1 MKRDEAEA
9 KKRVRTSRERTNILR
24 SSEFATIEF
33 LCKHTP
39 QWITPNMMTVV
50 GMLGS
55 AIIALGLFL
64 AQAESNDYY
73 LLLSVFGFA
82 VQWFGDSL
90 DGRLAYYRN
99 KARKW
104 YGWSLDIM
112 ADWVSTFLTSVG
124 IYFYFPEM
132 HYVALFFLFAYLG
145 TMIVTLLKFSLT
157 VTYSIDA
164 GLVGPTELRIITC
177 LMFMLQLVLPGTL
190 LVFAFVAP
198 AALMVV
204 NYLELKKVLKLGD
217 AKDKEEMA
225 LKAEKKEVPQHVEEP
240 V

>member
-1 MKRDEAEA
+1 MQDEAAA
-9 KKRVRTSRERTNILR
+9 KKRVRTSRVRTNVLKE
-24 SSEFATIEF
+24 SEFRTIEF

-39 QWITPNMMTVV
+39 NWITPNMMTVV

-64 AQAESNDYY
+64 AQSKSNDFY
-73 LLLSVFGFA
+73 LLLSIIGFA
-82 VQWFGDSL
+82 VQWYGDSM

-112 ADWVSTFLTSVG
+112 ADWISTFLTSVG

-132 HYVALFFLFAYLG
+132 HYVALLFLFAYLG

-157 VTYSIDA
+157 VTYSIDS

-177 LMFMLQLVLPGTL
+177 LMFLLQLVLPGTL

-198 AALMVV
+198 ASLMFV
-204 NYLELKKVLKLGD
+204 NYLELQKVLKLGD
-217 AKDKEEMA
+217 AKDKEDQA
-225 LKAEKKEVPQHVEEP
+225 KKKDVPQYVEES